1 MKNITILCVN
11 FLIFCTL
18 TQNCNSKDHSAVLL
32 ANAGQNVAFQ
42 PLVNGAQ
49 GAQNSSHTQIFEEQA
64 HFDDLAT
71 TRLQVRTN
79 DVVDMLWKKIN
90 DPQRFAILKEKGAAE
105 EVLKIFGRLKSDIDS
120 LDSKIKTAKVRI
132 KTYTFVRYLL
142 YLSKKS
148 LYQSKFICIFF

>member
-1 MKNITILCVN
+1 MQNISNSCVY
-11 FLIFCTL
+11 FLLFLTL
-18 TQNCNSKDHSAVLL
+18 IQNCNSKDHSAVLL

-105 EVLKIFGRLKSDIDS
+105 EVLKIFARLKNDIDS
-120 LDSKIKTAKVRI
+120 LESKIKTAKVRVQNI
-132 KTYTFVRYLL
+132 LFPDLGL
-142 YLSKKS
+142 
-148 LYQSKFICIFF
+148 